1 MQCCRI
7 RACHQYAY
15 SVFPPSPSSNRS
27 LNFSLP
33 RASSSISLSRCHP
46 YFCTILESWSLFL
59 PALVSQCCLRPAFIF
74 TIWGCTLWVKED
86 FWLDCTYRGV
96 TRLSRAWLSQ
106 RVHVLDDRV
115 VNQRKSLV
123 QVSKSLTLYWRW
135 DALPQIAMLLL
146 TASPLS
152 DYSQFLGS
160 LKLRKN

>member
-33 RASSSISLSRCHP
+33 RASSSISLSRCRL

-74 TIWGCTLWVKED
+74 TIWGCTLWAKED
-86 FWLDCTYRGV
+86 FWLDCTLQRCHKALQSLVIPAGPCPG
-96 TRLSRAWLSQ
+96 WLS
-106 RVHVLDDRV
+106 
-115 VNQRKSLV
+115 
-123 QVSKSLTLYWRW
+123 SKSEEIFSASLKVTDSVLTLRCITP
-135 DALPQIAMLLL
+135 DSNAFINCFSALWL
-146 TASPLS
+146 
-152 DYSQFLGS
+152 
-160 LKLRKN
+160 